1 MQVDSESY
9 EKILIRFFS
18 SKLFE
23 KKFSLNIN
31 LKKLQ

>member
-18 SKLFE
+18 SKSFE
-23 KKFSLNIN
+23 KKNSVETLT
-31 LKKLQ
+31 